1 MMSERNIKIAPSI
14 LAADAANLGAEL
26 KRIEDAGSDYVHID
40 VMDGHFVPNMGFSPD
55 ITKMLRKTTE
65 MVFDVH
71 LMISEPMKYI
81 KTFSDAGADIITIHH
96 EAMENP
102 EEGIDYIHSL
112 GKKAGISV
120 KPGTDVSVVA
130 PYIEKLDLLLVMT
143 VEPGFGGQ
151 TYMEAMNEKIAKAR
165 QMIDNCGKEI
175 DLEVD
180 GGVTA
185 KNIDMPAKSGAN
197 VMVAGSAVFKAED
210 IPAVI
215 AEMRIAAK

>member
-1 MMSERNIKIAPSI
+1 MSIKIAPSI
-14 LAADAANLGAEL
+14 LAADAAKLGTEL
-26 KRIEDAGSDYVHID
+26 KRIEEAGADYVHID

-55 ITKMLRKTTE
+55 ITKMLRPQTE

-71 LMISEPMKYI
+71 LMIGEPMKYI
-81 KTFSDAGADIITIHH
+81 KTFADAGADIITIHH

-112 GKKAGISV
+112 GKKAGVSV
-120 KPGTDVSVVA
+120 KPGTDVGAVA
-130 PYIEKLDLLLVMT
+130 PYLEKLDLLLVMT

-165 QMIDNCGKEI
+165 RMIDACGKDI

-185 KNIDMPAKSGAN
+185 KNIGMPAKSGAN

-215 AEMRIAAK
+215 AEMRLAAK

>member
-1 MMSERNIKIAPSI
+1 MSEKQIKIAPSI
-14 LAADAANLGAEL
+14 LAADAAKLGDEL
-26 KRIEDAGSDYVHID
+26 EKIKVGGADYVHID
-40 VMDGHFVPNMGFSPD
+40 VMDGHFVPNFGFSPD
-55 ITKMLRKTTE
+55 ITKMLRKVSDL
-65 MVFDVH
+65 VFDVH

-81 KTFSDAGADIITIHH
+81 KTFADAGADIITIHH

-112 GKKAGISV
+112 GKKAGVSV
-120 KPGTDVSVVA
+120 KPGTDVAEVM
-130 PYIEKLDLLLVMT
+130 PYLKKLDLLLIMT

-151 TYMEAMNEKIAKAR
+151 SYMEAMNKKIAKAR
-165 QMIDNCGKEI
+165 KMIDAAGLDI

-185 KNIDMPAKSGAN
+185 DNIGMPSSNGAN
-197 VMVAGSAVFKAED
+197 VMVAGSAVFKAAD

-215 AEMRIAAK
+215 EKMRKSAK

>member
-1 MMSERNIKIAPSI
+1 MKNIKIAPSI
-14 LAADAANLGAEL
+14 LAADAANLGEEL
-26 KRIEDAGSDYVHID
+26 KKIEVGGADYVHVD

-55 ITKMLRKTTE
+55 ITKMLRKHSNL
-65 MVFDVH
+65 VFDVH

-81 KTFSDAGADIITIHH
+81 ETFVKAGADIVTFHH
-96 EAMENP
+96 EAVENP
-102 EEGIDYIHSL
+102 AKVIDYIHSL
-112 GKKAGISV
+112 GVKAGVSV
-120 KPGTDVSVVA
+120 KPGTDVAVVE
-130 PYIEKLDLLLVMT
+130 PYLEKLDLLLIMT

-151 TYMEAMNEKIAKAR
+151 SYIEAMNDKIKKAR
-165 QMIDNCGKEI
+165 TMIDALGKDI

-185 KNIDMPAKSGAN
+185 KNIGMPAGSGAN

-215 AEMRIAAK
+215 AEMRAAAK

>member
-1 MMSERNIKIAPSI
+1 MNERNIKIAPSI

-26 KRIEDAGSDYVHID
+26 KRIEAAGADYVHID

-55 ITKMLRKTTE
+55 ITKMLRKQTE
-65 MVFDVH
+65 MIFDVH

-81 KTFSDAGADIITIHH
+81 KAFADAGADIITIHH

-102 EEGIDYIHSL
+102 EDGIDYIHSL

-120 KPGTDVSVVA
+120 KPGTDVSVVM

-151 TYMEAMNEKIAKAR
+151 SYMEAMNKKIAKAR
-165 QMIDNCGKEI
+165 KIIDDCGKNI

-185 KNIDMPAKSGAN
+185 KNIDMPAKNGAN

-215 AEMRIAAK
+215 AEMRLAAK

>member
-1 MMSERNIKIAPSI
+1 MSERNIKIAPSI

-26 KRIEDAGSDYVHID
+26 KRIEDAGADYVHID

>member
-1 MMSERNIKIAPSI
+1 MKEIKIAPSI
-14 LAADAANLGAEL
+14 LAADAANLGEEL
-26 KRIEDAGSDYVHID
+26 KKIEVGGADYVHID

-55 ITKMLRKTTE
+55 ITKMLRKHSNL
-65 MVFDVH
+65 VFDVH

-81 KTFSDAGADIITIHH
+81 ETFVKAGADIVTFHH
-96 EAMENP
+96 EAVENP
-102 EEGIDYIHSL
+102 AEVIDYIHSL
-112 GKKAGISV
+112 GVKAGVSV
-120 KPGTDVSVVA
+120 KPGTDVAVVA
-130 PYIEKLDLLLVMT
+130 PYLEKLDLLLIMT

-151 TYMEAMNEKIAKAR
+151 SYIEAMNDKIKKAR
-165 QMIDNCGKEI
+165 TMIDALGKDI

-185 KNIDMPAKSGAN
+185 KNIGMPADSGAN

-215 AEMRIAAK
+215 AEMRAAVK

>member
-1 MMSERNIKIAPSI
+1 MSIKIAPSI
-14 LAADAANLGAEL
+14 LAADAAKLGTEL
-26 KRIEDAGSDYVHID
+26 KRIEEAGADYVHID

-55 ITKMLRKTTE
+55 ITKMLRAQTK

-81 KTFSDAGADIITIHH
+81 KTFADAGADIITIHH
-96 EAMENP
+96 EAMKNP

-120 KPGTDVSVVA
+120 KPGTDVGAVA
-130 PYIEKLDLLLVMT
+130 PYLEKLDLLLVMT

-165 QMIDNCGKEI
+165 RMIDACGKDI

-185 KNIDMPAKSGAN
+185 KNIGMPAKSGAN

-210 IPAVI
+210 IPVVI
-215 AEMRIAAK
+215 AEMRLAAK

>member
-26 KRIEDAGSDYVHID
+26 KRIEDAGADYVHID